1 MYNVSPLNPWA
12 EIQLDWNTILVFK
25 WNTVLAEKYL
35 VNLGPDLQYKVI
47 NMSLKYIFLCI

>member
-25 WNTVLAEKYL
+25 WNTALAEKYL
-35 VNLGPDLQYKVI
+35 VNLGPDLLYKVI
-47 NMSLKYIFLCI
+47 K